1 VFSGPAT
8 LCRIDITSGCRSHE
22 SRNRQQG
29 ARYYLTRW
37 DIVGYNRINNEREKS
52 MKKTITKLTR
62 QNRKLKLQLIKL
74 KAMLLVNTNID
85 WNFSEVDAKEEFQN
99 LYNLIGNVK

>member
-1 VFSGPAT
+1 MHS
-8 LCRIDITSGCRSHE
+8 L
-22 SRNRQQG
+22 
-29 ARYYLTRW
+29 
-37 DIVGYNRINNEREKS
+37 NERKKS

-85 WNFSEVDAKEEFQN
+85 WSFSEVDAKEEFQN

>member
-1 VFSGPAT
+1 M
-8 LCRIDITSGCRSHE
+8 H
-22 SRNRQQG
+22 
-29 ARYYLTRW
+29 LTK
-37 DIVGYNRINNEREKS
+37 GN

-85 WNFSEVDAKEEFQN
+85 WNFSEADAKEEFQN

>member
-1 VFSGPAT
+1 
-8 LCRIDITSGCRSHE
+8 
-22 SRNRQQG
+22 
-29 ARYYLTRW
+29 LTRW

>member
-1 VFSGPAT
+1 
-8 LCRIDITSGCRSHE
+8 
-22 SRNRQQG
+22 
-29 ARYYLTRW
+29 LTRW

-85 WNFSEVDAKEEFQN
+85 WSFSEVDAKEEFQN

>member
-1 VFSGPAT
+1 MHPTKG
-8 LCRIDITSGCRSHE
+8 
-22 SRNRQQG
+22 N
-29 ARYYLTRW
+29 
-37 DIVGYNRINNEREKS
+37 

-85 WNFSEVDAKEEFQN
+85 WNFSEADAKEEFQS
-99 LYNLIGNVK
+99 LYNLIGNVR

>member
-1 VFSGPAT
+1 MNHST
-8 LCRIDITSGCRSHE
+8 LTK
-22 SRNRQQG
+22 
-29 ARYYLTRW
+29 
-37 DIVGYNRINNEREKS
+37 EKES

-62 QNRKLKLQLIKL
+62 QNRKLKLRLIKL

>member
-1 VFSGPAT
+1 
-8 LCRIDITSGCRSHE
+8 
-22 SRNRQQG
+22 
-29 ARYYLTRW
+29 
-37 DIVGYNRINNEREKS
+37 

-85 WNFSEVDAKEEFQN
+85 WNFSEADAKEEFLN
-99 LYNLIGNVK
+99 LYNLIGKVR

>member
-1 VFSGPAT
+1 
-8 LCRIDITSGCRSHE
+8 
-22 SRNRQQG
+22 
-29 ARYYLTRW
+29 LTRW
-37 DIVGYNRINNEREKS
+37 EIVGYNRINNEREKS

-74 KAMLLVNTNID
+74 KAMLLVNTNVD
-85 WNFSEVDAKEEFQN
+85 WNFSEADAKEEFQN